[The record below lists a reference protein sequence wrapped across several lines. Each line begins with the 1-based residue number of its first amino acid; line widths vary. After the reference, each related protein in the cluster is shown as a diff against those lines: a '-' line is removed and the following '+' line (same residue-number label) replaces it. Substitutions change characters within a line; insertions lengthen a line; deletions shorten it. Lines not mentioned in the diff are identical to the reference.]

1 MIGVSSLAPFFM
13 DKKEE
18 SIVVSLE
25 DMTVILMQ
33 LWKSRNTERK
43 CGDLYEKYKDLIPP
57 E

>member
-1 MIGVSSLAPFFM
+1 M

-43 CGDLYEKYKDLIPP
+43 CGELYEKYKDLIPP